1 MGRNLSM
8 ELAGGLGDLSLQHQ
22 IKIQLQNNHYPP
34 VPTSMVFPC
43 IAAITAVNESDPG
56 KLIEL
61 PDGVLWRGKTSAPA
75 SAIVEAHHLDA
86 WLDGDDYE

>member
-22 IKIQLQNNHYPP
+22 LKIQLQNNHYPP

-43 IAAITAVNESDPG
+43 IEAITAVNDGDPG
-56 KLIEL
+56 RLIEL
-61 PDGVLWRGKTSAPA
+61 PEGVLWRNLPTAPA
-75 SAIVEAHHLDA
+75 SAIVEGHHLDA
-86 WLDGDDYE
+86 WVDYDEE

>member
-8 ELAGGLGDLSLQHQ
+8 ELAGGTHDLSLQHQ

-43 IAAITAVNESDPG
+43 IDAITAVNDGDRER
-56 KLIEL
+56 LIEL
-61 PDGVLWRGKTSAPA
+61 PDGVLWKNQTSAPA
-75 SAIVEAHHLDA
+75 YAIVDAHHLDP
-86 WLDGDDYE
+86 WVDYYEE